1 MVDVTASGD
10 RQVVDDDMV
19 RLELSERIRNDL
31 LAGRARVPPRR
42 FGFCR
47 VAPSYQPTDADK
59 QSDRERPFNSIEY
72 RKPVELALFDGDEV
86 HEPDD
91 HNGEHEQPAPGT
103 AAGSK

>member
-1 MVDVTASGD
+1 LTDDSPGQVLRLDDNHAGWTDHHMVDVTASGD

-19 RLELSERIRNDL
+19 RLELSERIRDDL

-72 RKPVELALFDGDEV
+72 RKPVELALFD
-86 HEPDD
+86 
-91 HNGEHEQPAPGT
+91 
-103 AAGSK
+103 